1 VVTIATVMVMDDIIV
16 LVVVIL
22 TKMLTLEMFMVM
34 ILQLLFVIMKA
45 IDAVRVAGENAVVVW

>member
-1 VVTIATVMVMDDIIV
+1 MVTIATVMVMDDIIV

-22 TKMLTLEMFMVM
+22 TKMLTMDMFMVM

>member
-22 TKMLTLEMFMVM
+22 TKMLTVEMFMVM